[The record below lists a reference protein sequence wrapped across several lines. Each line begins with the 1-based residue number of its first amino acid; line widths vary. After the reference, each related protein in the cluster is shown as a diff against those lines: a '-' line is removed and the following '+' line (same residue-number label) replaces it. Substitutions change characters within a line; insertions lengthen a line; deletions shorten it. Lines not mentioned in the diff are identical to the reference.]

1 MKQILKKTGF
11 FVKGYPFTFLFLC
24 VFMLLCIIQL
34 ISFFNSFR
42 FPLYALLTVV
52 PFICFCLTIYYFV
65 KYLGDKNRFLKG
77 VLLFFINI
85 IFLYANQFVC
95 NTLWCRYCRTQ
106 TNPDK
111 YVQFVLNNCCPVKW
125 QQFGEYLYLNTDCI
139 CYYKDKENNHHAI
152 ITEKF
157 LKNKT
162 DKTDNNLD
170 KLCNKYYHESF
181 QYFYLVS
188 DINLTKKMK
197 TSICIIVFNDG
208 YEIGTMRAG
217 FTDPVVTDVKYAGGR
232 VYDYLITQDKL

>member
-1 MKQILKKTGF
+1 MKQILKRTEF
-11 FVKGYPFTFLFLC
+11 FVKGYPFTFLFLS
-24 VFMLLCIIQL
+24 VFMLLSIIQL
-34 ISFFNSFR
+34 VPFFDGFR

-52 PFICFCLTIYYFV
+52 PLICFCLTIYCFV

-85 IFLYANQFVC
+85 IFLYANQFVSD
-95 NTLWCRYCRTQ
+95 TLWYRYCRTQ
-106 TNPDK
+106 TNSDK

-139 CYYKDKENNHHAI
+139 CYYKDKENNHHSL
-152 ITEKF
+152 ITEKLF
-157 LKNKT
+157 KNDT
-162 DKTDNNLD
+162 NNYLD
-170 KLCNKYYHESF
+170 EICNKYYHESF
-181 QYFYLVS
+181 QYMYVIS

-197 TSICIIVFNDG
+197 TVIRVIFFNDG
-208 YEIGTMRAG
+208 YEIGTTRAG